1 MSILM
6 VENNPNDEKLA
17 VMAFKQ
23 TQPLIEL
30 MVLRNGVEAIDYL
43 LGERLKVQPRL
54 ILLDLKMPRINGLEV
69 LRRIRLD
76 NRTQFIPVVIFSSS
90 SEPEDMAQ
98 AYTLGANSYITKP
111 MDFDDFLYMVEH
123 LKTYWT
129 QVNQVPK
136 FPASKK

>member
-17 VMAFKQ
+17 IMAFKQ
-23 TQPLIEL
+23 TQPLIDL

-43 LGERLKVQPRL
+43 LGERLKIQPRL
-54 ILLDLKMPRINGLEV
+54 ILLDLKMPRVNGLEV
-69 LRRIRLD
+69 LRRIRHD

-90 SEPEDMAQ
+90 SEPEDMVQ

-111 MDFDDFLYMVEH
+111 MDFDEFLYMVEH
-123 LKTYWT
+123 LKIYWT
-129 QVNQVPK
+129 EVNQVPK
-136 FPASKK
+136 LPTSKK